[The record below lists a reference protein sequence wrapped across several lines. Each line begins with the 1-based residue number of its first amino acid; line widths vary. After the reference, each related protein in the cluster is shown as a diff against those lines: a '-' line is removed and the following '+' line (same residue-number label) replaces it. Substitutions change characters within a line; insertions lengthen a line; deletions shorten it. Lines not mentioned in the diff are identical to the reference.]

1 MNAFPS
7 VYTFTSM
14 VLFCSSIVRFLARV
28 LLIPFP
34 FQAPSVELG
43 SLNNLLE
50 DTPASFPTLLQIGH
64 KVINVDHDNIYSIRG
79 AIESMLRHGASLID
93 SRLMTQYAI
102 SIAMAQKVLLNSCH
116 IM

>member
-1 MNAFPS
+1 
-7 VYTFTSM
+7 M
-14 VLFCSSIVRFLARV
+14 VIFCSSIVRFLARV

-50 DTPASFPTLLQIGH
+50 DAPAAFPTLLQIGH
-64 KVINVDHDNIYSIRG
+64 KVIHVNGDHDNIYSIRG

-102 SIAMAQKVLLNSCH
+102 SIAMAQKVL
-116 IM
+116 

>member
-7 VYTFTSM
+7 VSTFTSM
-14 VLFCSSIVRFLARV
+14 VLLCSSIVRFLARV

-43 SLNNLLE
+43 SVGRH
-50 DTPASFPTLLQIGH
+50 TS
-64 KVINVDHDNIYSIRG
+64 SISIQLCSKLVQGYKRGPFIPFELG

-102 SIAMAQKVLLNSCH
+102 SIAMAQKVLLN
-116 IM
+116 

>member
-7 VYTFTSM
+7 VSTFTSM
-14 VLFCSSIVRFLARV
+14 VLLCSSIVRFLARV

-50 DTPASFPTLLQIGH
+50 DAPAAFPTLLQIGY
-64 KVINVDHDNIYSIRG
+64 KLINGDHDNIYSIRG
-79 AIESMLRHGASLID
+79 AIESRLRHGASLID

-102 SIAMAQKVLLNSCH
+102 SIAMAQKVLLN
-116 IM
+116 

>member
-1 MNAFPS
+1 M
-7 VYTFTSM
+7 
-14 VLFCSSIVRFLARV
+14 

-50 DTPASFPTLLQIGH
+50 DAPAAFPILLQIGH
-64 KVINVDHDNIYSIRG
+64 KVINGDHDNIYSIQG

-93 SRLMTQYAI
+93 FRLMTQYAI
-102 SIAMAQKVLLNSCH
+102 SIAVAQKVLLNQCH
-116 IM
+116 NM

>member
-7 VYTFTSM
+7 VSTFTSM
-14 VLFCSSIVRFLARV
+14 VLLCSSIVRFLARV

-50 DTPASFPTLLQIGH
+50 DAPAAFPTLLQIGH
-64 KVINVDHDNIYSIRG
+64 KLINGTIYSIRG

-102 SIAMAQKVLLNSCH
+102 SIAMAQKVLLN
-116 IM
+116 